1 MKIRPAIPVLL
12 AALLGCATTPGEVP
26 GDIAKTAPQISWPV
40 EGSPFVYLKFALV
53 SRTPTADGGQRLV
66 VVGHDGDLQAGFA
79 ILLAPSW
86 PSSSAGGDDLNL
98 RKGSVVL
105 ESIGLPSSRFIQALD
120 RLYSTGTASTQMRPA
135 TKFEAISLSGDPSAL
150 DRGPVK
156 IKLFYDG
163 QSSGRHAELYLDI
176 DARAGRVE
184 LNEKDFVYRR
194 PVVVALAAD

>member
-1 MKIRPAIPVLL
+1 
-12 AALLGCATTPGEVP
+12 
-26 GDIAKTAPQISWPV
+26 
-40 EGSPFVYLKFALV
+40 
-53 SRTPTADGGQRLV
+53 
-66 VVGHDGDLQAGFA
+66 
-79 ILLAPSW
+79 
-86 PSSSAGGDDLNL
+86 
-98 RKGSVVL
+98 VL